1 MRTSQVRSVT
11 PLPERYS
18 LVLRQSKYG
27 PHPMVAFA
35 HSARRVIIDGLA
47 VGTTAV
53 GSTILVGMRF
63 GSKYLTLFVL
73 EDPFPLQLRQ
83 QVLLNYHGR
92 C

>member
-1 MRTSQVRSVT
+1 MKSSQVRSVT

-35 HSARRVIIDGLA
+35 HSAKRVSFDGLA

-53 GSTILVGMRF
+53 GST
-63 GSKYLTLFVL
+63 VL
-73 EDPFPLQLRQ
+73 EDAIWK
-83 QVLLNYHGR
+83 QVLDLVFDP
-92 C
+92 